1 MSAHGILLSALPIS
15 EFYSIWVPLPNQ
27 GNRKHNKY
35 DYLVRKIS
43 VRSIIIR
50 NYFGNYI
57 CHFIK
62 IFYTFMYYN
71 NTSSTSTYSILL
83 HTQ

>member
-1 MSAHGILLSALPIS
+1 MVFYYLLSRSRNFIQFGS
-15 EFYSIWVPLPNQ
+15 NQ